1 MINEN
6 GDRKDTKVMCNDFR
20 SKPRTLSSVTGRAG
34 TRNARSGVTLVE
46 LLIAMAIL
54 AIVAVGLRQVV
65 GAAVSSYGAARNRQN
80 LLANGRF
87 AMERIMFFAQE
98 SSGFVI
104 SDSNTLEVVER
115 VLDVYDNTSR
125 AYTPDG
131 DGFLDADT
139 DSNRLLTGPPEF
151 VIFTHDSAN
160 RTLLESLPNYATT
173 ETQVQSDAVI
183 ICEFVNNV
191 TFSLLA
197 TNLVQIE
204 MTLNDGQ
211 NEVTLQ
217 TRAKGR
223 MIVQ

>member
-1 MINEN
+1 M
-6 GDRKDTKVMCNDFR
+6 R
-20 SKPRTLSSVTGRAG
+20 SKPTTELRTQNPAPGPTC
-34 TRNARSGVTLVE
+34 TRSARSGVTLVE

-104 SDSNTLEVVER
+104 PDSNTLEVVER
-115 VLDVYDNTSR
+115 VLDVYDNTSH
-125 AYTPDG
+125 AYTPAG

-139 DSNRLLTGPPEF
+139 NSNHLLSDPPEF

-160 RTLLESLPNYATT
+160 RTLLESLPDYATA

-183 ICEFVNNV
+183 VCEFVKNV
-191 TFSLLA
+191 TFALLA

-217 TRAKGR
+217 TRAMGR
-223 MIVQ
+223 MIAQ